1 MAIDPDTDRTTYTT
15 TTPNTTGTGYT
26 TTNTT
31 HVEERRG
38 GGLGRTLGL
47 LALAALAITLVLWA
61 LGFLNFDASGKFEA
75 PTVNVEGG
83 SIPDVQVEGPKVD
96 VGTEKVTVEVPDV
109 DVSKPGDDG
118 SANK

>member
-1 MAIDPDTDRTTYTT
+1 MAIDPNTDRTTYTT
-15 TTPNTTGTGYT
+15 TTPNTTGTGYNT
-26 TTNTT
+26 STT

-61 LGFLNFDASGKFEA
+61 LGFLNFDASGKLEA
-75 PTVNVEGG
+75 PTVSVEGG
-83 SIPDVQVEGPKVD
+83 NVPDVQVEGPKVD
-96 VGTEKVTVEVPDV
+96 VGTEKVTVDVPDI

-118 SANK
+118 SAKK